1 MVHLSSAHICPSL
14 AQVGLGKQLSIFFKH
29 PHNLVEKLTFE
40 FKLPDIGEGVAEGE
54 ILKWMVKEG
63 DKVNEDQPLVEVMTD
78 KVNVQIPSPRSGTIS
93 RILAKE
99 GEMARVGQT
108 IVVIAEE
115 GERAGAQGTPVGTGG
130 ETPTRTVSQLRTTE
144 PATPADHVL
153 ATPATRRMARELG
166 VDLAKV
172 RGTGPVGRV
181 TEEDVR
187 AAASGKAPQQATFA
201 QSAKEERIPLR
212 GVRKIIAERMTLS
225 SSKAAQVTHVD
236 EADMT
241 ELLLLREAFKGSAD
255 KRGVRLTLL
264 PFVIKGIIPA
274 LKEFPYV
281 NATLDEAGSVV
292 LKKYYNMG
300 IAVDTEQGLIV
311 AVVKDA
317 DRKDIFDLAKE
328 IEGLAGRARAGQ
340 LGLEEVH
347 GSTFTITNVGV
358 IGGLFATP
366 MINYPEVAILG
377 THKITKRPV
386 VRNGKVEVRDMIYLS
401 LTFDHRIIDG
411 AYAARFMNRIVETL
425 QDPKKLL
432 AEIL

>member
-1 MVHLSSAHICPSL
+1 MPY
-14 AQVGLGKQLSIFFKH
+14 Q
-29 PHNLVEKLTFE
+29 
-40 FKLPDIGEGVAEGE
+40 FKLPDIGEGIAEGE

-63 DKVNEDQPLVEVMTD
+63 DTIAEDQPLVEVMTD
-78 KVNVQIPSPRSGTIS
+78 KVNVQIPSPKGGSVS

-99 GEMARVGQT
+99 GEMVKVGQV
-108 IVVIAEE
+108 IVEIAEE
-115 GERAGAQGTPVGTGG
+115 GERVAPDGTQASVKGEPPGRGASQVQ
-130 ETPTRTVSQLRTTE
+130 VSE
-144 PATPADHVL
+144 SVTPADRVL

-166 VDLAKV
+166 VDLTKV

-181 TEEDVR
+181 TEDDVK
-187 AAASGKAPQQATFA
+187 AASGKVQQTAV
-201 QSAKEERIPLR
+201 QSVREERVPLR
-212 GVRKIIAERMTLS
+212 GIRKIIAERMAKS
-225 SSKAAQVTHVD
+225 STTAAQVTHVD

-241 ELLLLREAFKGSAD
+241 ELLLLREAFKGSAE
-255 KRGVRLTLL
+255 KRGVKLTFL
-264 PFVIKGIIPA
+264 PFIVRGIIPA

-281 NATLDEAGSVV
+281 NATLDESGNVV
-292 LKKYYNMG
+292 LKRYYNMG

-311 AVVKDA
+311 AVVRDVDK
-317 DRKDIFDLAKE
+317 KDIFDLAKE

-347 GSTFTITNVGV
+347 GSTFTITNVGA

-366 MINYPEVAILG
+366 IINYPEVAILG
-377 THKITKRPV
+377 THKIAKRPV

-411 AYAARFMNRIVETL
+411 AYAARFMNKVVQTL